1 MTNGMS
7 AEVAPSLPVTTEELD
22 GLPDVLDQA
31 LTEIEETS

>member
-7 AEVAPSLPVTTEELD
+7 AEVAPSPTVTTEELD
-22 GLPDVLDQA
+22 ELPGVLDQA